1 MMEIYLHEVPNTDFY
16 DQFEFVEKLASG
28 AFGNVI
34 RAIDKKSNQ
43 EVAVKI
49 LHKEIDKHQ
58 LNLIRQEINIFQNLN
73 HKNIVKFLGCMESN
87 TQFFVAMDLLK
98 GGTIKSLIENRKNI
112 FKNLSEE
119 ECSLIMKQLLEAV
132 KYLHDREIVHRDIKP
147 ENMLIDENDKLKI
160 SDFGVS
166 HIIENGSDEI

>member
-1 MMEIYLHEVPNTDFY
+1 MEIYLHEVPNTDFY

-87 TQFFVAMDLLK
+87 TQFFVAMDLLRVVFLYNF
-98 GGTIKSLIENRKNI
+98 IRFIE
-112 FKNLSEE
+112 
-119 ECSLIMKQLLEAV
+119 
-132 KYLHDREIVHRDIKP
+132 
-147 ENMLIDENDKLKI
+147 
-160 SDFGVS
+160 
-166 HIIENGSDEI
+166 